1 MDYVKPYIEQAFE
14 KRGEMKMKNENEN
27 ITIDQNDKNIK
38 KMLNKLIS
46 DEWFAGNIYKQFAIL
61 VKPEQRDA
69 IFQPMIDVANDELND
84 HYKNLVEFALQN
96 GYSIPTTYNE
106 MKKFAD
112 KDDIKLFENC
122 KKGEDAIQYVEQGIK
137 AEDRAIKIY
146 EEYVDQDWL
155 NKDPELQMIVR
166 NNYYD
171 EVDHLNKFKFMLD
184 SFEAMNKFM

>member
-1 MDYVKPYIEQAFE
+1 
-14 KRGEMKMKNENEN
+14 MKNEEN
-27 ITIDQNDKNIK
+27 KIENPETKDVQ

-61 VKPEQRDA
+61 VKPEQRNA
-69 IFQPMIDVANDELND
+69 IFQPMIDVADDELND

-112 KDDIKLFENC
+112 KEDVKLFENC
-122 KKGEDAIQYVEQGIK
+122 RKSEDAIWYVGKGVE
-137 AEDRAIKIY
+137 AENRAIKIY

-155 NKDPELQMIVR
+155 NKFPELQMTVK

-171 EVDHLNKFKFMLD
+171 EVEHLNTFKFMFD
-184 SFEAMNKFM
+184 SFEAMNKFE